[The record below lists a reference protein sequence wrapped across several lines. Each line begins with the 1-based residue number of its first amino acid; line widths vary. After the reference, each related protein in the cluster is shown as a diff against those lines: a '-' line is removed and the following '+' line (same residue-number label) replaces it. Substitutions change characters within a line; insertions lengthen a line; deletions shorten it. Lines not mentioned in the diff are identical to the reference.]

1 MRGLALK
8 KRLLPLVLSALLVF
22 SLTGCG
28 KVEMGLPYSGNRM
41 IYLQAAD
48 SGMKP
53 IRLLMIESFAEQYY
67 DADELYAYAL
77 EEVNAFNEEHATLSE
92 DALPM
97 EVVSVFEAGLADE
110 PNCIALDFR
119 FANSEAYA
127 IYFETECFYGTV
139 AQAQEAGVTLGEV
152 NFVNTKNGKTLP
164 KEKLEDYAEHMIYI
178 YKEDVEIRSMDKI
191 VLASDNVT
199 VDMTQREDGY
209 YANSSDGEALKY
221 IILK

>member
-8 KRLLPLVLSALLVF
+8 KRLLPLVLGVLLII
-22 SLTGCG
+22 SMTGCG
-28 KVEMGLPYSGNRM
+28 NVEAGLPYSGNRM
-41 IYLQAAD
+41 IYLQSAD
-48 SGMKP
+48 NGMKP

-92 DALPM
+92 DALPI
-97 EVVSVFEAGLADE
+97 EVVSVFEAELADE

-119 FANSEAYA
+119 FANSEVYA
-127 IYFETECFYGTV
+127 TYFETECFYGTV
-139 AQAQEAGVTLGEV
+139 AQAQEAGFTLGEV

-164 KEKLEDYAEHMIYI
+164 QGNLENYAKNMIYI
-178 YKEDVEIRSMDKI
+178 DKEDVEIRSMDKI

-209 YANSSDGEALKY
+209 YANSSDDEALKY

>member
-1 MRGLALK
+1 MRGLASK
-8 KRLLPLVLSALLVF
+8 KRLLPLALSAMLLF

-28 KVEMGLPYSGNRM
+28 QVEVGLPYSTNRM

-48 SGMKP
+48 SGEKP

-77 EEVNAFNEEHATLSE
+77 EEVDAFNKENATLSE
-92 DALPM
+92 DGVPM
-97 EVVSVFEAGLADE
+97 EVVSVFPVGLADE

-127 IYFETECFYGTV
+127 TYFETECFYGTV
-139 AQAQEAGVTLGEV
+139 SQAIEAGFALGEV
-152 NFVNTKNGKTLP
+152 KFVNTKNNKTLS
-164 KEKLEDYAEHMIYI
+164 EGKLEKYADNKIYI
-178 YKEDVEIRSMDKI
+178 YKENPEVRSMDKI
-191 VLASDNVT
+191 IFASDNVT
-199 VDMTQREDGY
+199 VDLTQRDDGY